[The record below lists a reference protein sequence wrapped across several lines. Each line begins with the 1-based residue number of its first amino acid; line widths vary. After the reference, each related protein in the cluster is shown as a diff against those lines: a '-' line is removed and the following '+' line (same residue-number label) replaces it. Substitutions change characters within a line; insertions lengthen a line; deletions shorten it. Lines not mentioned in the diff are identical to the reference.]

1 MPIKLIALDID
12 GTLLT
17 YRSELTPRTRAAI
30 EAAQAQGV
38 KVALVTGRR
47 FGSAHQLIQELQL
60 DVLLISHN
68 GALTK
73 DVTTLDM
80 LGYHPLKV
88 DLAQRVVHAGR
99 EFGADVICCDDPHG
113 HGVMVME
120 GISANNRALHR
131 YLEKY
136 WHAVREVEDLL
147 DYLDHDPIQMMF
159 SGACDAMDAL
169 AEQLQT
175 VLGDQIQL
183 FKTRYRSIDLTILD
197 ALSHTASKGDS
208 LAEIAS
214 QHDIAREEVLAIGDN
229 FNDLTMLR
237 YAGTGIVMGNAEDEL
252 KAMGF
257 EVTDTNEADGV
268 AKAIEKHV
276 LG

>member
-47 FGSAHQLIQELQL
+47 FGSAHQLIQELGL
-60 DVLLISHN
+60 DVMLVSHN

-73 DVTTLDM
+73 DVTTLDT

-88 DLAQRVVHAGR
+88 DLAQQVVHAGR
-99 EFGADVICCDDPHG
+99 AFGADVICCDDPHG
-113 HGVMVME
+113 HGVMVLE
-120 GISANNRALHR
+120 GISPHNRALQR

-159 SGACDAMDAL
+159 SGACDPMDKF

-175 VLGDQIQL
+175 ALGDQIQL

-214 QHDIAREEVLAIGDN
+214 QHGITREEVLAIGDN

-257 EVTDTNEADGV
+257 EITDTNEDDGV

-276 LG
+276 FA